1 MEEQVKKVQNGEMR
15 NWQYHCKIAQSWK
28 RISRLEIQNACM
40 PARVLVKV
48 TRTEGGINM
57 DNTNEYVQKLN
68 EQQKKQ
74 EQNKKRQGNGS
85 PSEKLPT
92 NRH

>member
-1 MEEQVKKVQNGEMR
+1 M
-15 NWQYHCKIAQSWK
+15 
-28 RISRLEIQNACM
+28 L
-40 PARVLVKV
+40 ARVLVKV

>member
-1 MEEQVKKVQNGEMR
+1 
-15 NWQYHCKIAQSWK
+15 
-28 RISRLEIQNACM
+28 
-40 PARVLVKV
+40 
-48 TRTEGGINM
+48 M

-74 EQNKKRQGNGS
+74 EQNKKQQGNGS
-85 PSEKLPT
+85 PNEKLPT

>member
-1 MEEQVKKVQNGEMR
+1 
-15 NWQYHCKIAQSWK
+15 
-28 RISRLEIQNACM
+28 
-40 PARVLVKV
+40 
-48 TRTEGGINM
+48 M

-85 PSEKLPT
+85 PNEKLPT

>member
-1 MEEQVKKVQNGEMR
+1 
-15 NWQYHCKIAQSWK
+15 
-28 RISRLEIQNACM
+28 
-40 PARVLVKV
+40 
-48 TRTEGGINM
+48 M
-57 DNTNEYVQKLN
+57 DNTHEYVQKLQ

-92 NRH
+92 KQH

>member
-1 MEEQVKKVQNGEMR
+1 
-15 NWQYHCKIAQSWK
+15 
-28 RISRLEIQNACM
+28 
-40 PARVLVKV
+40 
-48 TRTEGGINM
+48 M

-74 EQNKKRQGNGS
+74 EQNKKRQGNES